1 MESVET
7 PYNAFFFTIEGIKP
21 AKPGEKK
28 RRRKL
33 FSCTVLH
40 ESGTD
45 GQGKTSKIRERGET
59 P

>member
-1 MESVET
+1 L
-7 PYNAFFFTIEGIKP
+7 FTIEGVKP

-28 RRRKL
+28 RLRKL
-33 FSCTVLH
+33 ISCTVLQ